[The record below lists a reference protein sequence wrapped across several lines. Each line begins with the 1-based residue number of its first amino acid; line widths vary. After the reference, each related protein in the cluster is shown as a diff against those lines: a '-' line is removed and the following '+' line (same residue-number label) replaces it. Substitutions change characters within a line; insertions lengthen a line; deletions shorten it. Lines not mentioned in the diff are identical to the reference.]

1 MSTKKIVTK
10 AEFDKRVE
18 IEYCFLVYTE
28 YMQANE
34 AWSKARKAIT
44 ESYQVS

>member
-1 MSTKKIVTK
+1 MEKKIITR

-28 YMQANE
+28 YMQKDE
-34 AWSKARKAIT
+34 AWAKARKTVA